1 MTYTTTSVSYN
12 TYEPQPSGYL
22 TVGKNR
28 LRQFGETVYMNDGQE
43 FEIELFNPKQRPV
56 LVKIK
61 LNGTY
66 ISTTGIYLKP
76 GQRIHLDRFIEI
88 NKKFLFSTYEVDGQS
103 SAVKQAIANNGLV
116 EIEFYDEYI
125 KPQPVV
131 IPSLTPFTYTNTVN
145 YTDNPNIFFN
155 SSVSDCMSRSVGSN
169 DGTLSLK
176 SMNLFDSDM
185 DSQPKYRSAT
195 PKGRLKKE
203 SVETGRVEAGG
214 NSNQKFTQVY
224 GDFMTYWSSRMVWKI
239 MPNSQK
245 PVEVQDFKNYCPACG
260 HKIKNSN
267 FKFCP
272 NCGNKL

>member
-61 LNGTY
+61 LNGNY
-66 ISTTGIYLKP
+66 ISSTGIYLKP

-131 IPSLTPFTYTNTVN
+131 IPSLTPFTYTNTF
-145 YTDNPNIFFN
+145 DM
-155 SSVSDCMSRSVGSN
+155 SVSNNLNDVNCYFNTSSMDCMSRSIG
-169 DGTLSLK
+169 DTASLK
-176 SMNLFDSDM
+176 TLNLCDTNS
-185 DSQPKYRSAT
+185 T
-195 PKGRLKKE
+195 PKLRSKK

-245 PVEVQDFKNYCPACG
+245 PVEVQDFKNYCPSCG